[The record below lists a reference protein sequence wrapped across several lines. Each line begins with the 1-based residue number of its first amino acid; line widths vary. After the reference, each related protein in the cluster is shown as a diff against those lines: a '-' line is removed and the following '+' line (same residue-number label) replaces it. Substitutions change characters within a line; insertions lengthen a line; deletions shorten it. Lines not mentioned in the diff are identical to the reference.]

1 MFAPFLTAWFHKTKL
16 DWRIL
21 PVLGMTLF
29 GLYLLCGGFGDTFSF
44 GWGEA
49 TGLMCSAVFASQIV
63 CSSKYLMRYGWE
75 PVTLSAVQ
83 TGFMAFVCLPI
94 ALIADPP
101 FQIASFSVPFWLAIG
116 FIAVFCTLINY
127 IFQNFALLRVCPV
140 YASVA
145 MSTEMIFTL
154 MAAHFISGETL
165 SVSALIGGALV
176 FIAVIIASFFT
187 NISPP
192 EST

>member
-1 MFAPFLTAWFHKTKL
+1 
-16 DWRIL
+16 
-21 PVLGMTLF
+21 
-29 GLYLLCGGFGDTFSF
+29 
-44 GWGEA
+44 
-49 TGLMCSAVFASQIV
+49 
-63 CSSKYLMRYGWE
+63 
-75 PVTLSAVQ
+75 
-83 TGFMAFVCLPI
+83 
-94 ALIADPP
+94 
-101 FQIASFSVPFWLAIG
+101 
-116 FIAVFCTLINY
+116 
-127 IFQNFALLRVCPV
+127 
-140 YASVA
+140 